1 MQNAAILK
9 VMKQILYLLASIL
22 AGAEL
27 CSGQTVLN
35 GSFEEGD
42 APPLGGVCIPTKDS
56 TAIRGWTVRSG
67 SVDYIGDDTW
77 QAAYG
82 SRSLDLSGHDA
93 GSIMQNV
100 SGFTPG
106 NEYRLYFYMAA
117 NSDGSPAEFH
127 LRASVGS
134 VTQTFAFDA
143 TGHKYADMGWS
154 LKTMDFTATSATM
167 ALTFTSLN
175 RGVAGPALDN
185 VCIGKLPE
193 AE

>member
-1 MQNAAILK
+1 MKK
-9 VMKQILYLLASIL
+9 VLCLLALIL
-22 AGAEL
+22 AGTEL

-42 APPLGGVCIPTKDS
+42 TPPLGGVCIPTKDS

-67 SVDYIGDDTW
+67 SIDYIGDDTW

-106 NEYRLYFYMAA
+106 HKYRLYFYMAA
-117 NSDGSPAEFH
+117 NSDGSPAVFH
-127 LRASVGS
+127 LQASVGA
-134 VTQTFAFDA
+134 TKQTFSFDA
-143 TGHKYADMGWS
+143 TDHTYSNMAWS
-154 LKTMDFTATSATM
+154 LKTMDFTATSETM
-167 ALTFTSLN
+167 SLTFTSLN